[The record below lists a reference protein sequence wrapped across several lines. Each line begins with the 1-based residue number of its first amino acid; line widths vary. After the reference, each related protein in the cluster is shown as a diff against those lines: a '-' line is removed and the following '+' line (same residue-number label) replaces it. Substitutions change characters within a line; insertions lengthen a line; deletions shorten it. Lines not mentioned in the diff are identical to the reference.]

1 MNPERRI
8 DDKRLVHAEVRFGE
22 RCDGVEAAAM
32 TRKRAA
38 VLIAA
43 LIAAALLLASPIP
56 TVVAFIVYFGIYQGL
71 FPSTISWDAK
81 NAYQKC
87 YGAIAD
93 PRGWPAGPNAACEA
107 MWLCANEAV
116 LTPAQHDRLYTQISK
131 TPGCQEP

>member
-1 MNPERRI
+1 MNLARRAG
-8 DDKRLVHAEVRFGE
+8 DELAMSKKRI
-22 RCDGVEAAAM
+22 
-32 TRKRAA
+32 A

-43 LIAAALLLASPIP
+43 TVCVALFLASPIP
-56 TVVAFIVYFGIYQGL
+56 SILGFIAYFGIYQGL

-93 PRGWPAGPNAACEA
+93 PRGWPPGPNAACAA

-116 LTPAQHDRLYTQISK
+116 LTKLEHDRLYTQISK